1 MIAISRP
8 SSLRRAVLLPL
19 ALFCVLLV
27 AVSAC
32 HAPGPPTESKRVPV
46 EKPWTKAA
54 IEKNEYLWLEL
65 KHNRRGFMTGPVLA
79 HDEKGDYLT
88 TKDDPSVHL
97 PLDDVLVMDAVDS
110 PMPKFEHAPI
120 VKPWTKEV
128 VEAHDK
134 VWVETSGGKRMLLAA
149 PTVSRDDD
157 GEYITTKNDPSVR
170 VALDDVTVLDK
181 IAPPKDESVS
191 AGGVAAQSLGGSF
204 LAFWTVVLF
213 LLPAAILV
221 AVLA

>member
-1 MIAISRP
+1 MIATSSIQ
-8 SSLRRAVLLPL
+8 SLRRAVLLPL
-19 ALFCVLLV
+19 ALFCAAWIV
-27 AVSAC
+27 AGAC
-32 HAPGPPTESKRVPV
+32 HAPGPAAAGKRTPV
-46 EKPWTKAA
+46 EKPWTQAT

-97 PLDDVLVMDAVDS
+97 PLDDVLVMDAVDA
-110 PMPKFEHAPI
+110 PMPMLEHAPI
-120 VKPWTKEV
+120 VRPWTKEV
-128 VEAHDK
+128 IEAHDQI
-134 VWVETSGGKRMLLAA
+134 WIETSSRRQLLVA
-149 PTVSRDDD
+149 PTLAQDDT
-157 GEYITTKNDPSVR
+157 GEYVTTKNDPTVR
-170 VALDDVTVLDK
+170 VPLGEVTVLDK
-181 IAPPKDESVS
+181 VVPPTDDSVG
-191 AGGVAAQSLGGSF
+191 AGGVAVQSLGGSF

>member
-1 MIAISRP
+1 MIATSSIR
-8 SSLRRAVLLPL
+8 SLRRAVLLPL
-19 ALFCVLLV
+19 ALFCVALI
-27 AVSAC
+27 AASAC
-32 HAPGPPTESKRVPV
+32 HAPGSAAEGKRTPV
-46 EKPWTKAA
+46 EKPWTKAT

-97 PLDDVLVMDAVDS
+97 PLDDVLVIDAIDA
-110 PMPKFEHAPI
+110 PMPQFEHEPI

-134 VWVETSGGKRMLLAA
+134 VWVETSNGRRQLLAA
-149 PTVSRDDD
+149 PTLAQDEK
-157 GEYITTKNDPSVR
+157 GEYITTKNDATVR
-170 VALDDVTVLDK
+170 VPLDEVTVLDK
-181 IAPPKDESVS
+181 IAPPADASVS